1 MGSLSRHV
9 SAEVTA
15 DLVTSMGCTTVCRQF
30 IAPQT
35 RMRIVDNSQ
44 FSSIAPDQ
52 KRVTVKK
59 GGLKAGPQEAQK
71 KPNDDEIKDVKAFLE
86 IGTSAASKRKPLVIC
101 VYNRRNRGMTG
112 DRVLLAVNGLKKK
125 AWIVGCRMPA
135 KTGWPRFESN
145 NAVLIDDEGNPL
157 GTRILV
163 PIPAKL
169 RSLQST
175 TNITKILSIATS
187 FV

>member
-1 MGSLSRHV
+1 MSLLSHAFPAMAGTGFR
-9 SAEVTA
+9 SIS
-15 DLVTSMGCTTVCRQF
+15 TSVLRQY

-44 FSSIAPDQ
+44 FSSIAPEQ
-52 KRVTVKK
+52 KKVAVKK
-59 GGLKAGPQEAQK
+59 GGLKSGQEVPPQA
-71 KPNDDEIKDVKAFLE
+71 NGDEIKDVKALLQ
-86 IGTSAASKRKPLVIC
+86 IGTSATSRRKPMVIR
-101 VYNRRNRGMTG
+101 VYNHRNRGVTG

-125 AWIVGCRMPA
+125 AWIVGCRMPS
-135 KTGWPRFESN
+135 KNGWPRFESN

-169 RSLQST
+169 RSLQSST
-175 TNITKILSIATS
+175 DITKILAIATS